1 MRVVLGGGGEVGEL
15 VAKRLIREG
24 NDLVVVE
31 LNPERARQLEE
42 RLDAKVVQGSI
53 ASIDALKKAGLSNAD
68 MLLAISTSDEAN
80 ILACTIA
87 QVESDVRVKVARLRT
102 HEIEGWRRIT
112 ESIGLKIDLI
122 IHPETE
128 VSDRIMRVV
137 GIPGVSDIVDFFDG
151 NAKLFGM
158 NVEANSWVA
167 GKTLEDIDRSGPPK
181 NFLIAMIFRGQQVIV
196 PRGSEVLKP
205 GDHVYCITTKDEL
218 DGVLGFMG
226 LERRRSLDRAFIV
239 GGKQIGIR
247 VAELLEAQNV
257 SVKLIERG
265 LARCKK
271 IAGMLKKTVVIH
283 GDGTDQ
289 ATLQEANISGSAAFL
304 ALTNDDEDNV
314 LASLLARKLGVK
326 KVVALINRLSY
337 LPLIQLLGINATVS
351 PRLAAVDRILQF
363 VRKGKVI
370 SVTTFREEEAEA
382 IEVQ

>member
-1 MRVVLGGGGEVGEL
+1 
-15 VAKRLIREG
+15 
-24 NDLVVVE
+24 
-31 LNPERARQLEE
+31 
-42 RLDAKVVQGSI
+42 
-53 ASIDALKKAGLSNAD
+53 
-68 MLLAISTSDEAN
+68 
-80 ILACTIA
+80 
-87 QVESDVRVKVARLRT
+87 
-102 HEIEGWRRIT
+102 
-112 ESIGLKIDLI
+112 
-122 IHPETE
+122 
-128 VSDRIMRVV
+128 
-137 GIPGVSDIVDFFDG
+137 
-151 NAKLFGM
+151 
-158 NVEANSWVA
+158 
-167 GKTLEDIDRSGPPK
+167 
-181 NFLIAMIFRGQQVIV
+181 
-196 PRGSEVLKP
+196 
-205 GDHVYCITTKDEL
+205 
-218 DGVLGFMG
+218 MG

-257 SVKLIERG
+257 SVKLIERD

-382 IEVQ
+382 IELVATRNSKYVGKPLRSARFPAGAIVGAISQPDGRVVVPRGGETIHTGDRVIFFALERVVPELESSF